1 MNPRWRLRAVGTAY
15 LAFSLAIAIAA
26 LATHV
31 LGQKMLDSLVQ
42 VMGVFVVP

>member
-1 MNPRWRLRAVGTAY
+1 VNARRRLRAVGTAY
-15 LAFSLAIAIAA
+15 IAFTLAIAIAA

-31 LGQKMLDSLVQ
+31 LGQKMLDSMVQ